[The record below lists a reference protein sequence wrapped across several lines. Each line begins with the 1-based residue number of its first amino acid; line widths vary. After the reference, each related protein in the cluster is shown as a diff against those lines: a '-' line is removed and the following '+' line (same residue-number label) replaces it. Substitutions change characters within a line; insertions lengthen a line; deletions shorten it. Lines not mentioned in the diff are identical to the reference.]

1 MSKSKPIVSSPVQ
14 PGSVLHRLLVLIA
27 CYIADGLGRDVNL
40 KMGRTSPSRRIT
52 PDGEDH
58 DQP

>member
-27 CYIADGLGRDVNL
+27 CYIADGLGQDVNL
-40 KMGRTSPSRRIT
+40 EMGCNSLSRRIL
-52 PDGEDH
+52 PAGEDH